1 VIGLLAFSSD
11 RKEVFQDL
19 LLTLL
24 NSKEFLF
31 NH

>member
-1 VIGLLAFSSD
+1 MSALAFAPD
-11 RKEVFQDL
+11 PRPIFEDV